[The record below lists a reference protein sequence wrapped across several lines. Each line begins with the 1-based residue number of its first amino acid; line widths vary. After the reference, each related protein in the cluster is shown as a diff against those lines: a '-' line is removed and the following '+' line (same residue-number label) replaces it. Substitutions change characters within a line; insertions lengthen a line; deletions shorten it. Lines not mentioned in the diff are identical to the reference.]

1 MPTRCPQAACGT
13 EPLKYGWSDP
23 RCAVKYIP
31 DFEDFV
37 SEKGGAGRERM
48 ENSSGIFI
56 NTDYMLKC

>member
-37 SEKGGAGRERM
+37 SEKKGGQGERGWKIAL
-48 ENSSGIFI
+48 E
-56 NTDYMLKC
+56 YLKILITC